1 MRNTA
6 LSCQANGRPPLDG
19 KSRLPSSIRVVLPF
33 IILVKAMIM
42 LAMYSSAAVL
52 HPVCTEQAISL
63 SSALL
68 LSVSFVIMRKYFR
81 REDAPV
87 YPLFSIYF
95 LWVFICC
102 RRGVFA
108 VDGYWSARAL
118 VTNAPT
124 LFIPVLVYVFSLP
137 EVTRQVLSVWFKVF
151 IPVFFLFM
159 FTLNP
164 DFYASLLNP
173 LLMLVPWLPLL
184 PRKWKL
190 VVLVMACLMVCVSMG
205 ARSQILKAL
214 VALSLLAVYC
224 GRDLLKDCFYRM
236 MRHAL
241 FLIPSLFLALGLGGV
256 FNVLDVGSYAGA
268 PGSSVEDDLLADS
281 RSIVFEEVA
290 SSSLKDGC
298 ILLGRTPAQG
308 YETSFQM
315 SSDERQSYHDQKRR
329 AWCEPVLLNIFAWTG
344 VVGLFLYTGFYWQ
357 ASYLAIYRSNN
368 RWMKLLGVFVAFRWL
383 WGWLEDTNFNLDI
396 MNISLWMMIAMCYS
410 SRFRAM
416 TDGELHEWVESIF
429 RRRSSNPFPSI
440 RIP

>member
-1 MRNTA
+1 MHHRSGS
-6 LSCQANGRPPLDG
+6 LQAAGVLPVG
-19 KSRLPSSIRVVLPF
+19 GSSRLPSSIRVVLPF
-33 IILVKAMIM
+33 AVMVKAVIM
-42 LAMYSSAAVL
+42 LSMYSSAAIL

-68 LSVSFVIMRKYFR
+68 LGVSFVIMRKYFR
-81 REDAPV
+81 QDAAPV
-87 YPLFSIYF
+87 HPLFTLYF
-95 LWVFICC
+95 LWALICC
-102 RRGVFA
+102 IRGIFA

-118 VTNAPT
+118 VTNGPT
-124 LFIPVLVYVFSLP
+124 LFIPILVYVFSLP
-137 EVTRQVLSVWFKVF
+137 EVTRQVLSVWFKAF
-151 IPVFFLFM
+151 IPVFFLFLL
-159 FTLNP
+159 TLNP

-184 PRKWKL
+184 PRKWKW
-190 VVLVMACLMVCVSMG
+190 VVLLMACLMVCVSMG

-236 MRHAL
+236 LRHAL
-241 FLIPSLFLALGLGGV
+241 FFLPALFLALGLSGA
-256 FNVLDVGSYAGA
+256 FNVLDVGSYAGKPENA
-268 PGSSVEDDLLADS
+268 VEDDLLVDS

-308 YETSFQM
+308 YETSYQA
-315 SSDERQSYHDQKRR
+315 SADDRQSYQDQRRR
-329 AWCEPVLLNIFAWTG
+329 AWCEPVLLNIFSWTG
-344 VVGLFLYTGFYWQ
+344 VVGLILYTGFYWQ

-410 SRFRAM
+410 ARFRAM
-416 TDGELHEWVESIF
+416 TDCELHEWVESIF
-429 RRRSSNPFPSI
+429 RRRSSRPVSSL

>member
-1 MRNTA
+1 M
-6 LSCQANGRPPLDG
+6 
-19 KSRLPSSIRVVLPF
+19 RVVLPF
-33 IILVKAMIM
+33 AVMVKAMIM
-42 LAMYSSAAVL
+42 LSMYSSAAIL
-52 HPVCTEQAISL
+52 HPICTEQAISL

-68 LSVSFVIMRKYFR
+68 LAVSFVIMRKYFR
-81 REDAPV
+81 QDAAPT

-102 RRGVFA
+102 LRGVFA
-108 VDGYWSARAL
+108 VDVYWSARAL
-118 VTNAPT
+118 ATNAPT

-137 EVTRQVLSVWFKVF
+137 EVTRQVLSVWFRIF
-151 IPVFFLFM
+151 IPVFFLFIL
-159 FTLNP
+159 TLNP

-184 PRKWKL
+184 PRRWKL
-190 VVLVMACLMVCVSMG
+190 VVLVMACLMVCISMG

-214 VALSLLAVYC
+214 VALSLLAFYC
-224 GRDLLKDCFYRM
+224 GRTLLKDCFYRM
-236 MRHAL
+236 MRHVL
-241 FLIPSLFLALGLGGV
+241 FLLPTLFLVLGLGGV
-256 FNVLDVGSYAGA
+256 FNVLDVGSYTGV
-268 PGSSVEDDLLADS
+268 PGSSMEDDLLADS

-290 SSSLKDGC
+290 TSSVKDGC

-308 YETSFQM
+308 YETNFQM
-315 SSDERQSYHDQKRR
+315 SQDERQSYQDQKRR

-344 VVGLFLYTGFYWQ
+344 VAGLVLYTGFYWQ

-396 MNISLWMMIAMCYS
+396 MNVSLWMMIAMCYS

-416 TDGELHEWVESIF
+416 TDRELHEWVGSIF
-429 RRRSSNPFPSI
+429 RRSSSNRVSSVH
-440 RIP
+440 IP

>member
-1 MRNTA
+1 MPDRGIPYP
-6 LSCQANGRPPLDG
+6 ANGGLALG
-19 KSRLPSSIRVVLPF
+19 KGERLPSSIRVVLPF
-33 IILVKAMIM
+33 AVMVKAMIM
-42 LAMYSSAAVL
+42 LSMYSSASIL
-52 HPVCTEQAISL
+52 HPICTEQAISL
-63 SSALL
+63 SSVLL
-68 LSVSFVIMRKYFR
+68 LGVSFAIMRRYFR
-81 REDAPV
+81 QDAAPT

-95 LWVFICC
+95 LWMFICC
-102 RRGVFA
+102 VRGVFA

-118 VTNAPT
+118 VTNGPT

-151 IPVFFLFM
+151 IPVFFLFI

-184 PRKWKL
+184 PRRWRL
-190 VVLVMACLMVCVSMG
+190 VVLVMACVMVCISMG

-214 VALSLLAVYC
+214 AALSLLAVYS
-224 GRDLLKDCFYRM
+224 GRELLKDCFYRRV
-236 MRHAL
+236 RHAL
-241 FLIPSLFLALGLGGV
+241 FLLPVLFLALGLGGV
-256 FNVLDVGSYAGA
+256 FNVLDIGSGA
-268 PGSSVEDDLLADS
+268 PGNPVEDDLLVDS

-290 SSSLKDGC
+290 ASSLKDGC

-315 SSDERQSYHDQKRR
+315 SMDDRQSYQVQRRR

-344 VVGLFLYTGFYWQ
+344 VAGLVLYSGFYWQ
-357 ASYLAIYRSNN
+357 ASYLAIYRSRN
-368 RWMKLLGVFVAFRWL
+368 RWMKLLGVFVAFRWM

-396 MNISLWMMIAMCYS
+396 MNVSLWMMIAMCYS
-410 SRFRAM
+410 SRFRSM
-416 TDGELHEWVESIF
+416 TDCELHEWVESIF
-429 RRRSSNPFPSI
+429 RRRSSRPAPSV